1 MNEIADL
8 RERIAVL
15 ENEVHNLSKQLTD
28 AGGKIDRVLSL
39 VEQVRGARTAA
50 NWVGHAAMAI
60 LGAGASALAIFSAWM
75 PKH

>member
-1 MNEIADL
+1 VRIRRDRRRNRRSARHKNDL
-8 RERIAVL
+8 HAG
-15 ENEVHNLSKQLTD
+15 

-39 VEQVRGARTAA
+39 VEQVRGVRTAA